1 MVSGWNDFGRMRKR
15 TMRTYKGWSIEPK
28 NHRGMW
34 TATNYSKG
42 WGMLQADTLLGLK
55 QFITHTIEKRA

>member
-1 MVSGWNDFGRMRKR
+1 
-15 TMRTYKGWSIEPK
+15 MRTYKGWSIEPK